1 MGEQLP
7 SQGQFP
13 SLYRVHG
20 AVGLLEEW
28 VEGYRRNSST
38 SFVTLCESNYF
49 NGRSYDSNTGTL
61 LAVQGLRLHR
71 SAVRGADLIFGWEL
85 RSPYAA
91 RHSQKIK
98 KAKATDLV
106 A

>member
-38 SFVTLCESNYF
+38 SFMTLCESNYF
-49 NGRSYDSNTGTL
+49 
-61 LAVQGLRLHR
+61 
-71 SAVRGADLIFGWEL
+71 
-85 RSPYAA
+85 
-91 RHSQKIK
+91 K
-98 KAKATDLV
+98 
-106 A
+106 